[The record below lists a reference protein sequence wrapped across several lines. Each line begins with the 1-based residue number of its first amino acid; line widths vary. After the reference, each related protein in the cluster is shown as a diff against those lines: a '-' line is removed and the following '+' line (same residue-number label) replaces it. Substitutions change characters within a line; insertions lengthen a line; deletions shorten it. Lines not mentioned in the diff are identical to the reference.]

1 MKRTVRSALI
11 TAVAMAVMSAPA
23 FAQKAQM
30 AGKGHDLRATGN
42 TGDLCGACH
51 TSHNAG
57 TNYAALLWNRNTTTA
72 SFTYYNT
79 TVNADF
85 KGGAADLTAGN
96 KISLLCMSC
105 HDGTIALNSV
115 LNTPSGTTFKTGY
128 VPATSSTGGHPLLST
143 DLSNDHP
150 VAFSYDSS
158 LTALPAGYKTT
169 PTLAKL
175 FGATGSRRV
184 ECASCHDVHG
194 IASKMLRAPNTNSQL
209 CLDCHM

>member
-1 MKRTVRSALI
+1 MAYRIRSTLIFATVL
-11 TAVAMAVMSAPA
+11 AVMAGPA

-30 AGKGHDLRATGN
+30 SGKKHDLRAAGN

-57 TNYAALLWNRNTTTA
+57 TNYGALLWNRNTTTA
-72 SFTYYNT
+72 TFTYYNT
-79 TVNADF
+79 NVNADF
-85 KGGAADLTAGN
+85 KGGTVDITAGN

-105 HDGTIALNSV
+105 HDGTIALDSV
-115 LNTPSGTTFKTGY
+115 LYTPSGTTFKTGLM
-128 VPATSSTGGHPLLST
+128 TGAAKLST

-158 LTALPAGYKTT
+158 VTALPAVYNTT

-175 FGATGSRRV
+175 FGATGTRRV
-184 ECASCHDVHG
+184 ECASCHDVHA
-194 IASKMLRAPNTNSQL
+194 IPSKMLRAPNTNSQL
-209 CLDCHM
+209 CLDCHK

>member
-1 MKRTVRSALI
+1 
-11 TAVAMAVMSAPA
+11 MAGPA

-30 AGKGHDLRATGN
+30 AAKGHDLRATGN
-42 TGDLCGACH
+42 TGDLCAACH

-57 TNYAALLWNRNTTTA
+57 ANYGALLWNRNTTTA
-72 SFTYYNT
+72 AFSYYNT
-79 TVNADF
+79 NVNADF
-85 KGGAADLTAGN
+85 KGGAVDITAGN

-105 HDGTIALNSV
+105 HDGTIALDSV
-115 LNTPSGTTFKTGY
+115 LNTPAGTTYRTGLM
-128 VPATSSTGGHPLLST
+128 TGVSRLST

-158 LTALPAGYKTT
+158 VTALPASYNTT

-194 IASKMLRAPNTNSQL
+194 IAARMLRAPNTNSQL
-209 CLDCHM
+209 CLDCHK